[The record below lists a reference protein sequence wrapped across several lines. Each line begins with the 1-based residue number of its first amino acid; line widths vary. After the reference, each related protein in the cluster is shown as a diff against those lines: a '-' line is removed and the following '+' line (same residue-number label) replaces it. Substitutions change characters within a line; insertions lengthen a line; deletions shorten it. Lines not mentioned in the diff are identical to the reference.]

1 MEREA
6 ISKTVKKTR
15 FASLVVDGATDS
27 AVMEQDIVFVRICN
41 AGQVTVSFVGI
52 ENTPKA
58 DAAGVTA
65 SIVRAVESGLSI
77 DMADFHKKF
86 VAIAT
91 DGASVMTGKRAG
103 VVALLKG
110 SQPSLVGIHCFAHRL
125 ELACRDVMKSHP
137 SYQELE
143 KFLLDIYL
151 FYHNRYV
158 KIDAINC
165 LCVA

>member
-1 MEREA
+1 M
-6 ISKTVKKTR
+6 
-15 FASLVVDGATDS
+15 
-27 AVMEQDIVFVRICN
+27 
-41 AGQVTVSFVGI
+41 
-52 ENTPKA
+52 
-58 DAAGVTA
+58 
-65 SIVRAVESGLSI
+65 RAVESGLSIIMI

-91 DGASVMTGKRAG
+91 DGASVMTGQIAG
-103 VVALLKG
+103 VVALPKG

-151 FYHNRYV
+151 FYHNRCV
-158 KIDAINC
+158 KIDAMNC